1 MTNPSDGTP
10 RDTPSRR
17 TRSWLLAT
25 GALLV
30 AAAVLGVLDLVAV
43 LPAAAA
49 WAWVALAGS
58 GAATAAVTT
67 VVAARDSGVSVPRTL
82 GRALLAPVRF
92 LLELP

>member
-1 MTNPSDGTP
+1 MTHPSGGTP

-17 TRSWLLAT
+17 TRSWLLVT

-43 LPAAAA
+43 LPAAAG
-49 WAWVALAGS
+49 WAWVALAVP

-67 VVAARDSGVSVPRTL
+67 VVAARARGTSVPRTL